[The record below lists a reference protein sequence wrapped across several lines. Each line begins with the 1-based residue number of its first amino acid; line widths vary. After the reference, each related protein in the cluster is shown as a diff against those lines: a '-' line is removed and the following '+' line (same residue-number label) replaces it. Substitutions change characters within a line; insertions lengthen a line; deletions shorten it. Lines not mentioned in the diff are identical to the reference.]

1 MKHTCVFGGKL
12 SVAGVAHFGAKHSGC
27 FVPLGS
33 VSQRFRNF
41 SGPFRVLKLSLYIYL
56 RNDEVLSHQSNPL
69 GFPYNKSMLKDQ
81 LFKTSRLKF
90 DNWLFWPEKFSG
102 LYRNRPLVT
111 LQMRSCLLAGK
122 HFCTG
127 ARLPLPNGK
136 NPTCRVDN
144 AKNVS
149 TEFHF

>member
-1 MKHTCVFGGKL
+1 MCIWREIISVRRRAFWRKTLRLFCATGVCFSKVPQLFG
-12 SVAGVAHFGAKHSGC
+12 SFSGAKI
-27 FVPLGS
+27 PLI
-33 VSQRFRNF
+33 
-41 SGPFRVLKLSLYIYL
+41 YIYL